1 MSVKVISIF
10 VDKNTKQRYKLGEVL
25 NVTKERYE
33 EIKDFVEIVKDTK
46 NNKET
51 ENHSWFSVFLKL
63 GGKNNDR

>member
-51 ENHSWFSVFLKL
+51 ENHS
-63 GGKNNDR
+63 